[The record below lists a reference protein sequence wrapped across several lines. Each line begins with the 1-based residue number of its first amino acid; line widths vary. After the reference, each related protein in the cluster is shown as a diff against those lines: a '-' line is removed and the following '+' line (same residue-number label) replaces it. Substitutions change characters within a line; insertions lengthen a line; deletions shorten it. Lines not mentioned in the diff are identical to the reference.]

1 MEITDSYSLEKNKM
15 PKTPIN
21 ITSKH
26 LDDVLVR
33 YKSFYINDQLRNI
46 DEIVQNISNILDSF
60 TDEFMNHPGGV
71 YSYYPNIP
79 ENQPILESFRNT
91 FKLIVIKNILP
102 KLFTDYQE
110 EDLRINAFNEEYI
123 NYQQEL
129 QNNGL
134 TQKEIDLIKHDMDI
148 AKSRRDIFLQNKN
161 LIRQIMIHL
170 LTEQENLENKVDKFV
185 ESFSNATIEIVTESN
200 PLLMTHEGGKK
211 RKNTKTGK
219 SHKTR
224 KTGKNIKKRLRKT
237 RRNK

>member
-15 PKTPIN
+15 SKTPIY

-26 LDDVLVR
+26 LNDVLVR

-46 DEIVQNISNILDSF
+46 DEIVQNISNILDTF

-71 YSYYPNIP
+71 YSYYPNIA
-79 ENQPILESFRNT
+79 ENQPILENFRNT

-129 QNNGL
+129 QNDDL

-185 ESFSNATIEIVTESN
+185 ESFSNAKIEIVAENN
-200 PLLMTHEGGKK
+200 PLLITDKGGYKK
-211 RKNTKTGK
+211 RKNTK
-219 SHKTR
+219 R
-224 KTGKNIKKRLRKT
+224 CKNIKKRIRKT
-237 RRNK
+237 RRKNVR